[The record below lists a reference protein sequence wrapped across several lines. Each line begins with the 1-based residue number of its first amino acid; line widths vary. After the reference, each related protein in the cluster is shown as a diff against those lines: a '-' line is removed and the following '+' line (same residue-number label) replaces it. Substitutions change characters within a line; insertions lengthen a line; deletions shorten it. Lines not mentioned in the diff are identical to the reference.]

1 LQTEKEQRLGI
12 VYLVV
17 VFSQVVL
24 GGTFPAA
31 KIALRDFDPYTL
43 ALLRF
48 SLAAIGLLGLLGL
61 TNRLR
66 RIRREDIFKLLLLGL
81 LAIPLNQ
88 LLFLYGLQFTT
99 PARSALWFGAT
110 PVFVLFAAVPLLKEQ
125 VSWRKVVGILLSLAG
140 VGIILRVGAIE
151 ARMLIG
157 DLIVLAAVASWAVY
171 TVVGRPL
178 VRRYGSLTMTAYA
191 LVVGTIMYLPLGI
204 YHTSQ
209 FDFGRVT
216 VDGWW
221 GMVYLAIGT
230 SVVGYSLWYWG
241 LARLEATK
249 LAIFQNLEVVAGAGL
264 SVWLVGEVL
273 GVDYFAGSVLVII
286 GVIVTQKG

>member
-48 SLAAIGLLGLLGL
+48 SLASIGLLGLLGL